1 MLSPSQKNLNQL
13 LPTKL
18 APTLPYPYTY
28 SINLLAG
35 TQRDKVLKA
44 NDKGPLTRPFKVS
57 YSSVVHELTLK
68 KKLGAQ
74 AKAQAQ
80 PQARAK
86 VYANAQAHAH
96 AHALGN
102 AMGNAKA
109 KA

>member
-13 LPTKL
+13 LPTSS

-68 KKLGAQ
+68 KKLWAQ
-74 AKAQAQ
+74 ATAQAQ
-80 PQARAK
+80 A
-86 VYANAQAHAH
+86 YANAQAH

-102 AMGNAKA
+102 AMGNAMGLSLIHI
-109 KA
+109 

>member
-1 MLSPSQKNLNQL
+1 M
-13 LPTKL
+13 
-18 APTLPYPYTY
+18 
-28 SINLLAG
+28 
-35 TQRDKVLKA
+35 LKA

-68 KKLGAQ
+68 NKLGAQ

-86 VYANAQAHAH
+86 VYANAQAHAL
-96 AHALGN
+96 AN
-102 AMGNAKA
+102 AMGNVKA

>member
-13 LPTKL
+13 LPTSL
-18 APTLPYPYTY
+18 APTLPYPYTYTY

-68 KKLGAQ
+68 NKLGAQ
-74 AKAQAQ
+74 TKAQARA
-80 PQARAK
+80 QA
-86 VYANAQAHAH
+86 YANVQAHAL
-96 AHALGN
+96 AN

-109 KA
+109 

>member
-1 MLSPSQKNLNQL
+1 M
-13 LPTKL
+13 
-18 APTLPYPYTY
+18 
-28 SINLLAG
+28 
-35 TQRDKVLKA
+35 LKA

-86 VYANAQAHAH
+86 VYANAQAHAL
-96 AHALGN
+96 AN

>member
-13 LPTKL
+13 LPTSL

-80 PQARAK
+80 THAQA
-86 VYANAQAHAH
+86 YDNAQAHAM
-96 AHALGN
+96 AN
-102 AMGNAKA
+102 AQPLAQTKAKA

>member
-13 LPTKL
+13 LPIKL
-18 APTLPYPYTY
+18 APTLPYPY

-86 VYANAQAHAH
+86 VYANAQAHAL
-96 AHALGN
+96 AN

>member
-1 MLSPSQKNLNQL
+1 M
-13 LPTKL
+13 
-18 APTLPYPYTY
+18 
-28 SINLLAG
+28 
-35 TQRDKVLKA
+35 LKA

-68 KKLGAQ
+68 NKLGAQ

-96 AHALGN
+96 ALGN

>member
-1 MLSPSQKNLNQL
+1 MNFL
-13 LPTKL
+13 
-18 APTLPYPYTY
+18 YP
-28 SINLLAG
+28 
-35 TQRDKVLKA
+35 
-44 NDKGPLTRPFKVS
+44 NDKGPLTRPLKLA
-57 YSSVVHELTLK
+57 YSPVVHELTFK
-68 KKLGAQ
+68 NKLGAQ